1 MKGLQNYTENKNNGS
16 ENKITLEAF
25 NFTIDKID
33 RVGGD
38 RTQRLYRCRSN

>member
-25 NFTIDKID
+25 NFTIDKMD
-33 RVGGD
+33 RVAGD